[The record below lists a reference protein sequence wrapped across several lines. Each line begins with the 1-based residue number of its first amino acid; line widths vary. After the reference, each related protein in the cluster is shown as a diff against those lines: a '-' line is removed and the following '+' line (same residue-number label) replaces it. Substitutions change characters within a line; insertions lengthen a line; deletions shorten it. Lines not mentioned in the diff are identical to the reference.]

1 MLVLWDVPCW
11 REKNTKKAE
20 VLNSE
25 EDDSFRKALDVAW
38 ASDKTYEGVKKQ
50 WNIQ

>member
-1 MLVLWDVPCW
+1 MGCAVLE
-11 REKNTKKAE
+11 EKNTEKAGL
-20 VLNSE
+20 LNSE